1 MKEQKVSTYSAVA
14 NSHNPTRLLYEFT
27 GVYYSRILLGVVEKI
42 LGSPGTIL
50 GTLVVFFCTKFLK
63 TNEAALCGKDLF
75 LAFVA

>member
-14 NSHNPTRLLYEFT
+14 NSHNPTRLLYEFM

-50 GTLVVFFCTKFLK
+50 STLVVYFAQNFLK
-63 TNEAALCGKDLF
+63 PMKLLYVEKIYFWPL
-75 LAFVA
+75 

>member
-14 NSHNPTRLLYEFT
+14 NSHNPTRLLYEFM

-63 TNEAALCGKDLF
+63 TNEAILCGKDLF
-75 LAFVA
+75 LAFLA

>member
-27 GVYYSRILLGVVEKI
+27 GVYYSRILVGVVKKI

-63 TNEAALCGKDLF
+63 TNEAILCGKDLF
-75 LAFVA
+75 LAFLA

>member
-63 TNEAALCGKDLF
+63 TNEAILCGKDLF